1 MSDGSVVLAVLRLLV
16 SLGAVLALLVVL
28 ARYAAKRGLGGVRP
42 GRGTVSVDV
51 LSRRSLGKASS
62 VQVVQVGSRVMVLGV
77 TDRSVSVL
85 TELDEA
91 ELAQPELAQPEL
103 AQREPAQPVRAG
115 SFPTQL
121 PLAGSFA
128 AAVDRASVP
137 AGPVPAPTAEL
148 PSRAARRGAVAARP
162 AQPLG
167 WPWSAAALVL
177 GHVRPRRG

>member
-28 ARYAAKRGLGGVRP
+28 ARYAAKRGLGGART

-51 LSRRSLGKASS
+51 LSRRSLGKSSS

-77 TDRSVSVL
+77 TERAVNVL
-85 TELDEA
+85 TELDDS
-91 ELAQPELAQPEL
+91 ELAQPE
-103 AQREPAQPVRAG
+103 PAWTG
-115 SFPTQL
+115 W
-121 PLAGSFA
+121 AGSFA
-128 AAVDRASVP
+128 AAVDRAPVP
-137 AGPVPAPTAEL
+137 AGTSSPATEL
-148 PSRAARRGAVAARP
+148 VSRAARRGAVPARP
-162 AQPLG
+162 AQKLG

>member
-28 ARYAAKRGLGGVRP
+28 ARYAAKRGLGGART
-42 GRGTVSVDV
+42 GRGPVTLDV
-51 LSRRSLGKASS
+51 LSRRALGKASS

-85 TELDEA
+85 TELSEA
-91 ELAQPELAQPEL
+91 ELAQPEPAQC
-103 AQREPAQPVRAG
+103 EPAQPEPAQSALARPTAAQPVR
-115 SFPTQL
+115 
-121 PLAGSFA
+121 AGSFA

-137 AGPVPAPTAEL
+137 PGVASPAAEL
-148 PSRAARRGAVAARP
+148 PSRAARRRAVTPRP
-162 AQPLG
+162 GQQLG

-177 GHVRPRRG
+177 GHGRPRRG